1 VDAKAISN
9 DANAQSCFRITPPFE
24 EAHAMRLEAIQ
35 VLLEH
40 DADINLQLDLQRI
53 DDETSLC
60 GVLPRLLFPRG
71 KTVIIV

>member
-1 VDAKAISN
+1 
-9 DANAQSCFRITPPFE
+9 
-24 EAHAMRLEAIQ
+24 MRLEAIQ